1 MTRHYN
7 LTLFRP
13 DHPRFRMMD
22 SHLEV
27 MASLQWGFQAC
38 GLDCSMH
45 VNHIDPQRTNIVFGW
60 IIGAQMGALAQV
72 PDDTILYNFEQFSE
86 RQIAGSALGQ
96 LAQRFQ
102 IWDYSAANLPRWQ
115 DCNPKHRPFHAPVS
129 FAPNLTRIAP
139 AAQPDIDLLYI
150 GSAGPARS
158 AKLTAI
164 CTAPNRPALVHLQNV
179 WGAARDSFIGRS
191 QVLLNLSNDDPAL
204 RIFELVRVS
213 YYLANRKPV
222 LCEDVPGQHVDAD
235 LREHLLFAPREQ
247 LPEACAQLLQDPA
260 HRARVAERGF
270 EAFRQRDVRDV
281 IRQFFA

>member
-1 MTRHYN
+1 MNIHN
-7 LTLFRP
+7 AF
-13 DHPRFRMMD
+13 
-22 SHLEV
+22 LEV
-27 MASLQWGFQAC
+27 IETLRWGFTDL
-38 GLDCSMH
+38 GYDCS
-45 VNHIDPQRTNIVFGW
+45 VSLNEVDRRCQNIAFGW
-60 IIGAQMGALAQV
+60 VSAFNAGNMHIYPPG
-72 PDDTILYNFEQFSE
+72 TILYNFEQWSNRNLADDPVIRE
-86 RQIAGSALGQ
+86 IA
-96 LAQRFQ
+96 RNFQ
-102 IWDYSAANLPRWQ
+102 IWDYSAANLPRWL

-222 LCEDVPGQHVDAD
+222 LCEEVPGQHVDAD

-247 LPEACAQLLQDPA
+247 LPEACAQLLQDPD
-260 HRARVAERGF
+260 HRARVAERSQ
-270 EAFRQRDVRDV
+270 AVAR
-281 IRQFFA
+281 A